1 MKRLFEKTS
10 SKDGHK
16 MTTISQNFSDLIK
29 SKEKEALNGQI
40 KEYLFSESTE
50 TKSAVIDN
58 LLNPSDP
65 KGEEEFLLN
74 LLTGQ
79 LGIKTKNTRVEKL
92 INEHLFKKE
101 PETRD
106 ALKNYIKEN
115 FSKDL
120 TKALLTNYLVKNRV

>member
-1 MKRLFEKTS
+1 MKRLFEKS
-10 SKDGHK
+10 NSKDGQK